1 MGVNVP
7 AECSFIP
14 TLTQEQESGG
24 DRDCTQPT
32 LLEIPTHRYDLR
44 HQPKGGLPW
53 PWKISPTISSS
64 AGSKGSGLSPAPSLT
79 CPRLWIHLSGAP
91 SSSPTRR
98 KGSSLDRRSVALRFP
113 QRTQQSSAGPWR
125 PSRCAAV
132 RATGRHPPGCA
143 ASPGVTRVSRWL
155 DSKRSRSA
163 PGLRR
168 RGLRTCRQRQD
179 AGPRGN
185 QYRPAV
191 DGNRQLRPGIS

>member
-98 KGSSLDRRSVALRFP
+98 KGSSLDRRSVALRVPTEDTAELGRSLAPESLRCGPRHRPAPTRLRSLSGSDQGEQVAGLEAKP
-113 QRTQQSSAGPWR
+113 QRPGPASQGPPDVPAEAGR
-125 PSRCAAV
+125 
-132 RATGRHPPGCA
+132 RATRESVP
-143 ASPGVTRVSRWL
+143 
-155 DSKRSRSA
+155 
-163 PGLRR
+163 
-168 RGLRTCRQRQD
+168 
-179 AGPRGN
+179 PRG
-185 QYRPAV
+185 R
-191 DGNRQLRPGIS
+191 R